1 MLNRTDLFTKPEV
14 KKAIAE
20 IRGALRAALPDG
32 SFGEREAF
40 ALAINNEALREELQT
55 MSDGFGAE
63 VLVNGKAYK
72 LHERGTDTYHVRA
85 ARSPAAELPND
96 RSAQW
101 ADRDRAGA
109 CGRTGRG
116 RDACIGL

>member
-40 ALAINNEALREELQT
+40 ALAIRCATNCR
-55 MSDGFGAE
+55 
-63 VLVNGKAYK
+63 
-72 LHERGTDTYHVRA
+72 
-85 ARSPAAELPND
+85 P
-96 RSAQW
+96 
-101 ADRDRAGA
+101 
-109 CGRTGRG
+109 
-116 RDACIGL
+116 